1 MFRKIGVC
9 AAGAAMTYGASCAFA
24 SQPAGAPAA
33 FSPKEFKEFPLL
45 AKKQVSHDSQLLTF
59 GLPSKDHVMGMTVAS
74 CVVTKFTD
82 SKGEDVIRPYTPVS
96 RVGDKGTFDLLVK
109 KYPNGKMGTHL
120 HDLKEGES
128 IALKGP
134 FKKIQINS
142 NEHPAI
148 GMVAGGTGIT
158 PMYQVVRHLLDDPT
172 DKTQL
177 SLIFANRSE
186 ADILMKAELD
196 DMLAKYDRL
205 KVFYVLDSASSS
217 WNGGV
222 GHINAQ
228 MLTQN
233 LPAPGKGKVLVCGP
247 PGMMKHVSGDKDTT
261 KQPPTQ
267 GDVTGLLKELGYTSD
282 DVYKM

>member
-1 MFRKIGVC
+1 MFRKIGAC
-9 AAGAAMTYGASCAFA
+9 TAGAAVNYGTRSV
-24 SQPAGAPAA
+24 APAA
-33 FSPKEFKEFPLL
+33 FSPNEFNNFPLL
-45 AKKQVSHDSQLLTF
+45 SKERAAHDAQLLTF

-158 PMYQVVRHLLDDPT
+158 PMYQVVRHLLDDPV

-247 PGMMKHVSGDKDTT
+247 PGMMKHVSGDKDYSEN
-261 KQPPTQ
+261 PPAQ
-267 GDVTGLLKELGYTSD
+267 GAMNGLLKELGYTSD